1 MRLTMYYVIFRIC
14 IDCFIDIVTSN
25 FYVLLENNLQTF
37 YKKCFTTQP
46 IMKRKNLI
54 GSISNLLNFS
64 DCNSFFTFCCCY
76 KSYFCTH
83 CTLIVLT
90 VFTPKLSIFDDKR
103 FTFLRF
109 TAPTNIYFHIE
120 STSKR
125 IYFLDSFYR
134 WLYAM

>member
-1 MRLTMYYVIFRIC
+1 MHYYIFIIFLVWFFRCFKDLINTTIRI
-14 IDCFIDIVTSN
+14 
-25 FYVLLENNLQTF
+25 LQTI
-37 YKKCFTTQP
+37 YKKCFATQP

>member
-1 MRLTMYYVIFRIC
+1 MQNKENIKNLYL
-14 IDCFIDIVTSN
+14 
-25 FYVLLENNLQTF
+25 LLENDLQTIH
-37 YKKCFTTQP
+37 KKCFSTQP

-54 GSISNLLNFS
+54 GSISNLLNF
-64 DCNSFFTFCCCY
+64 CNCNCFFTFCCCY

-109 TAPTNIYFHIE
+109 TAPTNIYFHIG
-120 STSKR
+120 STSKL

>member
-1 MRLTMYYVIFRIC
+1 MHYHIFIICLVLFFRCFKDLINTTIRILQ
-14 IDCFIDIVTSN
+14 FI
-25 FYVLLENNLQTF
+25 YM
-37 YKKCFTTQP
+37 KCVATQP
-46 IMKRKNLI
+46 IMKRKNII
-54 GSISNLLNFS
+54 GSICNLLNFS

-109 TAPTNIYFHIE
+109 TAPTNIYFHIG
-120 STSKR
+120 STSKL